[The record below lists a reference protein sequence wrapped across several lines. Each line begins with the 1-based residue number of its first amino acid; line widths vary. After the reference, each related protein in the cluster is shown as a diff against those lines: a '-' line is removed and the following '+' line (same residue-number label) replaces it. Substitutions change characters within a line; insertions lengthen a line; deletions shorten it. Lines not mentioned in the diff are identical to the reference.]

1 MKLERSIDKQLRKS
15 TNEKKDATISKTN
28 YKDT

>member
-15 TNEKKDATISKTN
+15 TNEKKMPLFLKQT
-28 YKDT
+28 KDT